1 MARRRYGKSPAIS
14 TAGQSERPRDPTG
27 DTSLDQPIGPRQEFG
42 KTEPTPSQATSEPAQ
57 HYDITSLKDQLAD
70 QRRYAEQM
78 QLHGYIQANFP
89 GAMPHE
95 AQWLMANPHHL
106 QNPMLVHHAAQ
117 IAAQRGIPRQDP
129 QFLQFVGQLLDQHHA
144 ATMQQPAQPAP
155 PSSMPPPMPAPPVTH
170 IDLEKVEGPEG
181 EPESTHMDAHFVSAP
196 VSRASEAYSADYEPG
211 EGSRVTLSKAE
222 REHAEAAGVSVE
234 EYGRQKL
241 KMLRL
246 KKSKVI
252 KDE

>member
-1 MARRRYGKSPAIS
+1 VARRRYRSEAIS
-14 TAGQSERPRDPTG
+14 TAGHQERPPVG
-27 DTSLDQPIGPRQEFG
+27 AAPEPSLEPRAEYG
-42 KTEPTPSQATSEPAQ
+42 KAEPTPQPQAATESSQHFSSGLGQ
-57 HYDITSLKDQLAD
+57 
-70 QRRYAEQM
+70 
-78 QLHGYIQANFP
+78 QLHDMRQQQQNDALEAYISHYFP
-89 GAMPHE
+89 GAWPNE
-95 AQWLMANPHHL
+95 RAALRANQVWLANPG
-106 QNPMLVHHAAQ
+106 LVHAAGR
-117 IAAQRGIPRQDP
+117 IALERGVPRQSP
-129 QFLQFVGQLLDQHHA
+129 EFLQAIGALIDQHHA
-144 ATMQQPAQPAP
+144 AMMQAQPAP
-155 PSSMPPPMPAPPVTH
+155 APPMPPPMPAPPVTH